1 MDKDPDRKARA
12 AQQGPQD
19 KKKSMGAD
27 SVLSMARMFQVT
39 AVPTSSCPRVGACLR
54 HLLRRARRVQSG
66 HQPGNSLSELKE
78 DSLVAK
84 QEAYYSA
91 LLGGNKFEKA
101 GVKLGARAHANLM
114 GRAGRARGM
123 HVRCAEVFSGLR
135 ARVAN

>member
-1 MDKDPDRKARA
+1 M
-12 AQQGPQD
+12 
-19 KKKSMGAD
+19 
-27 SVLSMARMFQVT
+27 
-39 AVPTSSCPRVGACLR
+39 
-54 HLLRRARRVQSG
+54 LRRARRAQSG

>member
-39 AVPTSSCPRVGACLR
+39 ACAQVGALPPPLAS
-54 HLLRRARRVQSG
+54 HLLRRARRAQSG

-84 QEAYYSA
+84 KEAYYSA
-91 LLGGNKFEKA
+91 LMGGNKFEKA
-101 GVKLGARAHANLM
+101 GIKLGARAHANLM